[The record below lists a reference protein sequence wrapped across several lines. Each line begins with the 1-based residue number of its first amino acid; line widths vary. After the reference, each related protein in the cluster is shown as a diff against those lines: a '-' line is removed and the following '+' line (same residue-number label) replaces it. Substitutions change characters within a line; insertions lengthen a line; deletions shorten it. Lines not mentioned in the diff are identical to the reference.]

1 MAASILFIIFFALI
15 LAALLTVIFAFEA
28 FVMELYTGLGQK
40 YIVSSFFFLSSPYPN
55 KICSLSLVLQ
65 PHHPLPRAR
74 PARFGALP
82 IISQKLHGLGE
93 PRAPIHPRRLAHSQ
107 NVLPLRYR
115 RIPRPSPVC
124 VRLRVWGAGNGTA
137 AGAEIWMDESSAMRQ
152 LNPSRLQDQVFASTV
167 ADQVVDMFNEVG
179 LPYILRFVESIYDGI
194 SRKVRSRALSEEDK
208 QQQQQQSV
216 SKRDWSETE
225 KEEGKREFLER
236 VRSEVALPPY
246 DLVDDYSE
254 MITQF
259 GYVVLWSTI
268 WPLAP
273 GEKITQISYLFLL
286 VPPPL
291 LFLYFIFGWLD

>member
-1 MAASILFIIFFALI
+1 
-15 LAALLTVIFAFEA
+15 
-28 FVMELYTGLGQK
+28 
-40 YIVSSFFFLSSPYPN
+40 
-55 KICSLSLVLQ
+55 
-65 PHHPLPRAR
+65 
-74 PARFGALP
+74 
-82 IISQKLHGLGE
+82 
-93 PRAPIHPRRLAHSQ
+93 
-107 NVLPLRYR
+107 
-115 RIPRPSPVC
+115 
-124 VRLRVWGAGNGTA
+124 
-137 AGAEIWMDESSAMRQ
+137 MDESSAMRQ

-216 SKRDWSETE
+216 SERDWSETE

-273 GEKITQISYLFLL
+273 GEKITQISYLVLL